1 MAVLSVAAALVS
13 ALLLQRYLQTEPFA
27 SSLLCAI
34 MFAAWFGGASA
45 DLLAVVLAVLGFVYF
60 AAAPGHSFAVA
71 HTEIPRIV
79 IFTIAALIVLWLSA
93 AQRVAANSLRRARDD
108 LQAAVVKLEDLN
120 KTLQLEHEAL
130 QQAQAE
136 LAQVSRVANLGAMGA
151 SIAHE
156 VSQPLSAI
164 AANGEAGLRW
174 LAREVPETEQAI
186 ASMRGIISDA
196 KRASEV
202 VGKIRELARKVEP
215 EVTQLDIHEIID
227 EAVALIRREMVG
239 HHVTLDLQPA
249 PGLPPIRGDRIQLQQ
264 VIINL
269 LINAV
274 QAMAT
279 VADDARRITIRTQ
292 EHETHDVLV
301 AIEDSGI
308 GVAPEVLGRL
318 FSPFYT
324 TKPHGMGLGLS
335 ICRTIV
341 EAHGGRIWACRND
354 GPGMTFKFV
363 VSAAAHGAT
372 AQAPGEP
379 PAAVSA

>member
-1 MAVLSVAAALVS
+1 VAVLSIAAALAS

-34 MFAAWFGGASA
+34 MFAAWFGGAGA
-45 DLLAVVLAVLGFVYF
+45 DLLAVALAVLAFIYF
-60 AAAPGHSFAVA
+60 AAAPNYSFAVA
-71 HTEIPRIV
+71 HTEIPRVV

-93 AQRVAANSLRRARDD
+93 AQRAAANSLRRARDD
-108 LQAAVVKLEDLN
+108 LQAAVLKLEDLN

-136 LAQVSRVANLGAMGA
+136 VTHVSRVAMLGAMGA

-174 LAREVPETEQAI
+174 LAREVPQTEQAI

-202 VGKIRELARKVEP
+202 VARIRELARNTEP
-215 EVTQLDIHEIID
+215 ELTRVDINEIVE
-227 EAVALIRREMVG
+227 EAITLVKREMLG
-239 HHVTLDLQPA
+239 HQVRLELQLA
-249 PGLPPIRGDRIQLQQ
+249 PGLPLIRGDQIQLQQ

-279 VADDARRITIRTQ
+279 VVDHARLVTIRTQ
-292 EHETHDVLV
+292 EHQPHDVLV
-301 AIEDSGI
+301 TIQDTGI
-308 GVAPEVLGRL
+308 GVVPELLGGL
-318 FSPFYT
+318 FNPFYT

-335 ICRTIV
+335 ICRSIV
-341 EAHGGRIWACRND
+341 EAHGGQIWACRNA
-354 GPGMTFKFV
+354 GPGMTFKFAIPAPAQ
-363 VSAAAHGAT
+363 SDAA
-372 AQAPGEP
+372 
-379 PAAVSA
+379 

>member
-1 MAVLSVAAALVS
+1 
-13 ALLLQRYLQTEPFA
+13 
-27 SSLLCAI
+27 
-34 MFAAWFGGASA
+34 
-45 DLLAVVLAVLGFVYF
+45 
-60 AAAPGHSFAVA
+60 
-71 HTEIPRIV
+71 
-79 IFTIAALIVLWLSA
+79 
-93 AQRVAANSLRRARDD
+93 
-108 LQAAVVKLEDLN
+108 
-120 KTLQLEHEAL
+120 
-130 QQAQAE
+130 
-136 LAQVSRVANLGAMGA
+136 MGA

-196 KRASEV
+196 KRASEGV
-202 VGKIRELARKVEP
+202 EKIRELARKVEP
-215 EVTQLDIHEIID
+215 EVTQLDINEIID
-227 EAVALIRREMVG
+227 EAVALVRREMVG